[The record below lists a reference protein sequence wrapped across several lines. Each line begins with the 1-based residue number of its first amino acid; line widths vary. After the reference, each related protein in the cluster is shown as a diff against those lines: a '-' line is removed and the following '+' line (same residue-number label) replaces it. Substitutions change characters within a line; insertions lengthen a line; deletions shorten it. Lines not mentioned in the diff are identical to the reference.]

1 MAGLEGYE
9 SVYRGRSAKSWEMA
23 AGPYPQKYHGREV
36 IHPLD
41 IPVVH
46 PLAEDNPPVVD
57 DDTVSKY
64 VGLGCG
70 LASLI
75 TGNLLIHPFVT
86 QGINTL
92 WKGIGS
98 VLLVRGM
105 TLAVEDLISKIT
117 PWPK

>member
-1 MAGLEGYE
+1 MLLLCSSLYLNTPYLKFIYLPE
-9 SVYRGRSAKSWEMA
+9 ST
-23 AGPYPQKYHGREV
+23 
-36 IHPLD
+36 
-41 IPVVH
+41 
-46 PLAEDNPPVVD
+46 N
-57 DDTVSKY
+57 VSKY

-75 TGNLLIHPFVT
+75 TGNLLIHPFVVLRRQCQVNPGATKYHLMPITLVPVIVRLHQT

>member
-57 DDTVSKY
+57 DGELSFFLSSFFLEKMEFDI
-64 VGLGCG
+64 L
-70 LASLI
+70 
-75 TGNLLIHPFVT
+75 
-86 QGINTL
+86 
-92 WKGIGS
+92 
-98 VLLVRGM
+98 
-105 TLAVEDLISKIT
+105 
-117 PWPK
+117 